1 VLPLMMSFIQSFLL
15 LGIVPA
21 VFLLSSMSSHKT
33 WMTHIML
40 ARRARYDGAS
50 CRCWLGRSAVR
61 TPVAMMATNTGALAR
76 YGFQLSRRQASGAW
90 FVHVMHLTSKRGDI
104 PWS

>member
-1 VLPLMMSFIQSFLL
+1 
-15 LGIVPA
+15 
-21 VFLLSSMSSHKT
+21 
-33 WMTHIML
+33 MTHIVL
-40 ARRARYDGAS
+40 ARRASTTERAVDAGS
-50 CRCWLGRSAVR
+50 GGRRVR